1 MQMTVD
7 TLNDTICL
15 LRQTPAGLRALL
27 HQLPDTLVS
36 GNEGADTWS
45 VSDVIAHLIHGERTD
60 WMPRV
65 RMVLEAGESSTF
77 EPFDRWGFRR
87 DQEGKTLRDLLDT
100 FARLRAD
107 NLDQLRALNLG
118 PSDLARRGRHPT
130 FGTVAL
136 SQLLATWA
144 AHDLSHLHQIA
155 RVMAHQYRDAVG
167 PWVQFLGVMHCS
179 GHSR

>member
-1 MQMTVD
+1 MVGR
-7 TLNDTICL
+7 TISHYRITAQL
-15 LRQTPAGLRALL
+15 GAGGMGVVYAGEDIRLGRAVALKFVPDDLTDARALQRL
-27 HQLPDTLVS
+27 RGEARAASALNHPNICTIYDVGEYEGRPYLVMELLK
-36 GNEGADTWS
+36 G
-45 VSDVIAHLIHGERTD
+45 
-60 WMPRV
+60 
-65 RMVLEAGESSTF
+65 
-77 EPFDRWGFRR
+77 
-87 DQEGKTLRDLLDT
+87 QTLRDLLDT

-130 FGTVAL
+130 FGTVTL